1 MGQWVH
7 NVTPE
12 VNDKSQW
19 PTILAVCTTLTI
31 AMVTTVGLRAYV
43 RGVMLKTIGL
53 DDWIIFLSCV
63 SEIHLDSREDVQVR
77 GFDY

>member
-12 VNDKSQW
+12 VSDRSQW

-31 AMVTTVGLRAYV
+31 AMVTTVALRAYV
-43 RGVMLKTIGL
+43 RGAMLKTIGY
-53 DDWIIFLSCV
+53 DDWIIFFSAV
-63 SEIHLDSREDVQVR
+63 SALYKYRL
-77 GFDY
+77 